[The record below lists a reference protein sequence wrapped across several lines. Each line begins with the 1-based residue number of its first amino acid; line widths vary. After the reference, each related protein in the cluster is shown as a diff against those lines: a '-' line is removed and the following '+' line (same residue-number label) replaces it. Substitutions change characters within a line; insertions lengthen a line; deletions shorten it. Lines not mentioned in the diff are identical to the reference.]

1 MSLWQTFLIMKVCEP
16 YHLSGTEK
24 AILLAKF
31 PDENTVKT
39 NKTVAEQ
46 AIENSNLPSDPET
59 IRREMWTIYN
69 ERFCPNED
77 REGFPGYDQKG
88 SEAKDSEF
96 LAWLKRKYQESES
109 QTSAS
114 SAIASLP
121 SWPRSFQTIIDDKT
135 KDFVGREYVFDAI
148 ANFLT
153 NQPNGYFIIE
163 GDPGMGKSAILAEYV
178 RRTGCVA
185 HFNMQQNGEN
195 RADQFL
201 KSVCTQLIERYQLPY
216 TLPLNSD
223 VTGDGVFLRNLLDE
237 VAQNT
242 NNEKVVIAIDAL
254 DEVDSSSYRTDA
266 NILYLPRY
274 LYEGIYFVMTR
285 RRGVESL
292 FFAEVPQELFKLMDY
307 QNQSREDVRTYIQ
320 NRVNGNE
327 LLRQKIAERGETEN
341 EFIDKITE
349 KSENNFMYLVYVLR
363 DIENGLYQDL
373 SLEMFP
379 QGLQG
384 YYNFHFQRM
393 GMYDKPLPEAKIK
406 LVYILGEVRQSVS
419 GQKLC
424 DFSGEEARTV
434 LLVLNEWK
442 QFLHEE
448 DKDSQKRYSVYHS
461 SFRDFL
467 HRQDIL
473 EKTGVALPGINQLI
487 AKDQLSKW
495 KKRRHE

>member
-1 MSLWQTFLIMKVCEP
+1 MKVCQP
-16 YHLSGTEK
+16 YELSGTEE

-46 AIENSNLPSDPET
+46 AIENSKLPSDPET
-59 IRREMWTIYN
+59 IRRQMWTIYN
-69 ERFCPNED
+69 QHFRPTED
-77 REGFPGYDQKG
+77 GEGFPGYDQKG
-88 SEAKDSEF
+88 SKDKDSEF
-96 LAWLKRKYQESES
+96 LAWLNQKYKEFES
-109 QTSAS
+109 QAWDSRV
-114 SAIASLP
+114 IASEPGWCSL
-121 SWPRSFQTIIDDKT
+121 FQTIIDDKT
-135 KDFVGREYVFDAI
+135 KDFVGRTYVFDAI

-153 NQPNGYFIIE
+153 NQPKGYFIIE

-178 RRTGCVA
+178 RRNKCVA
-185 HFNMQQNGEN
+185 HFNMQQHGEN

-201 KSVCTQLIERYQLPY
+201 KSVCTQLIEHYQLRYP
-216 TLPLNSD
+216 LPLNSD
-223 VTGDGVFLRNLLDE
+223 VMGDGVFLRKLLDE
-237 VAQNT
+237 VAQKT

-254 DEVDSSSYRTDA
+254 DEVDSSSYKADA

-274 LYEGIYFVMTR
+274 LSEGVYFVMTR
-285 RRGVESL
+285 RRGVENL

-307 QNQSREDVRTYIQ
+307 PDQSRGDIRTYIEK
-320 NRVNGNE
+320 RVNSSE
-327 LLRQKIAERGETEN
+327 QLRQKIAERGEN
-341 EFIDKITE
+341 ETDFIDKITE
-349 KSENNFMYLVYVLR
+349 KSENNFMYLVYVLL
-363 DIENGLYQDL
+363 DIEEDEEGLYQDL

-393 GMYDKPLPEAKIK
+393 GMYENPLPEAKIK
-406 LVYILGEVRQSVS
+406 LVYILGEIRQPVS
-419 GQKLC
+419 DQKLC
-424 DFSGEEARTV
+424 DFSGEDAPTV
-434 LLVLNEWK
+434 LLVLKKWK
-442 QFLHEE
+442 QFLHKE
-448 DKDSQKRYSVYHS
+448 DKDNQKRYSVYHS